1 MIVVGAEYKGDPSW
15 EVPPV
20 DYFDASLHQPRL
32 NFHRRASRTD
42 SLPAVARADQQTLLL
57 PSPDHGH
64 ASLPGKRSLTPA
76 ARFRPQCR
84 IGKYGAFSIVSRP
97 SQGCTTRD

>member
-1 MIVVGAEYKGDPSW
+1 MPRPTRNMIVVGAEYKGDPSW

-64 ASLPGKRSLTPA
+64 ASLLWKGLSL
-76 ARFRPQCR
+76 PQLVF
-84 IGKYGAFSIVSRP
+84 ALNAELESMAHSP
-97 SQGCTTRD
+97 S